1 MQGMQSTPGQPGT
14 APAARFSATIF
25 RPLSRGLGRAPA
37 PVARMQRVSAISGA
51 KPPRD
56 CAGAIPATGLN
67 LAVVRPASC
76 GRRAITPEKGYNRS
90 RERPER
96 AGRRIS
102 AGDAG
107 DRTCHGRA
115 GRGSSSAD
123 VCSQRKPTCARKAA
137 ILVLPA
143 LGHWRTDQNGRRSAL
158 NGRKASSSGLRGCPW
173 LRTACFAG
181 LLGFSAA
188 GVSVGS
194 GAGAVNSEATGEAG
208 SLDVASADG
217 DSPPDTASRPL
228 GAPSLPGSSTA
239 GGGGTTVE
247 GAAAG
252 AIASTTL

>member
-1 MQGMQSTPGQPGT
+1 MQGMQSTLGQPGT

-37 PVARMQRVSAISGA
+37 PVARMERVSAISGA
-51 KPPRD
+51 KPAPD
-56 CAGAIPATGLN
+56 CAGAITRLN
-67 LAVVRPASC
+67 LGCQAPASC
-76 GRRAITPEKGYNRS
+76 GHRVITRTAGARGLAYFPPGVPKSAPVTG
-90 RERPER
+90 ER
-96 AGRRIS
+96 GL
-102 AGDAG
+102 
-107 DRTCHGRA
+107 
-115 GRGSSSAD
+115 GSSSAD

-137 ILVLPA
+137 ILVWTA

-173 LRTACFAG
+173 LRTACFVG
-181 LLGFSAA
+181 FLGFSAA

-217 DSPPDTASRPL
+217 DSPPETASRRL
-228 GAPSLPGSSTA
+228 GAPSLLGSSTA